1 MHPRIRDFPNGIRAV
16 GAGRSAGLVGLVWLA
31 CPLGACKA
39 PDRPTS
45 EPELIILGRDGR
57 APDVTT
63 TEVPADGGEL
73 DTGPDGDAFVL
84 PDAGLRS
91 CRPGRPTIQTA
102 DLVYPARVPV
112 AGLQERY
119 ELPASTWA
127 VSACYR

>member
-1 MHPRIRDFPNGIRAV
+1 MVRTLEAKGHEIMVANDGDEAIDIA
-16 GAGRSAGLVGLVWLA
+16 
-31 CPLGACKA
+31 
-39 PDRPTS
+39 TTE

-63 TEVPADGGEL
+63 TELPADGGEL